1 MDLKLKG
8 IPEEQALTYL
18 RFVIDHVLPAT
29 CLYDAQGN
37 VLHAN
42 EKFVVL
48 VQRSRSDLTFLAYFS
63 AWIPGKTLEALW
75 GAALRGDPATF
86 VLQTPLMPHPVSCSL
101 HSPIPGGVVMLKVD
115 TEYKTPQIAQN
126 SLAANLEPNF
136 ELNLEPNFA
145 QLFNTPSLA
154 IALMNCKGQGFRFN
168 DRFRQTFC
176 SSNDSS
182 DDVSPL
188 SLDNLVHPEDQDL
201 DTDLRQR
208 LIAGELPHYTIEQ
221 RFIAANQD
229 VIWMNK
235 TVLLTPAP
243 SSRIGSNLTSD
254 SQSSDSQSSDSQ
266 YLTVLLEDITET
278 KKVYHALAWSEGKWH
293 EFVSTSSNL
302 YLECGLA
309 GQIVY
314 ASSMI
319 NPILG
324 YSADE
329 VLDSYLSDFIHP
341 EDLNHFDQAL
351 RSWTNRL
358 ETGRPGIECRWQH
371 KTGEWIY
378 LYLQGKRF
386 APSVESSTLLIQAYN
401 VTDRR
406 ILEEELTRFKVLALN
421 IPGATF
427 RCSADYCMGYL
438 SHKIEEITGYPAT
451 DFINDR
457 VRSYLSIVYP
467 PDRQKLLSKI
477 RMRAGS
483 YSVEYRIVRA
493 NGSLRQV
500 CERGQRTF
508 DRNGNLLWMDGII
521 WDSDR
526 QPNNQHGSLQG
537 STSKNI
543 MQSLPNRASE
553 SINLN
558 EEHIMQ
564 NSLPHLKAAYTS
576 RNSSSWESH

>member
-1 MDLKLKG
+1 MDLTLKG
-8 IPEEQALTYL
+8 IPEEQALIYL
-18 RFVIDHVLPAT
+18 RFVIDHVSSAT

-37 VLHAN
+37 ALYAN
-42 EKFVVL
+42 EKFVG
-48 VQRSRSDLTFLAYFS
+48 LTQQLLPRVSFLEYFS
-63 AWIPGKTLEALW
+63 AWIPPKTLENHWA
-75 GAALRGDPATF
+75 AALRGKPAAFT
-86 VLQTPLMPHPVSCSL
+86 LQPAPMKQPVGCSL
-101 HSPIPGGVVMLKVD
+101 HAPIPGGAVILTV
-115 TEYKTPQIAQN
+115 EPIEQG
-126 SLAANLEPNF
+126 NLFQSE
-136 ELNLEPNFA
+136 ESYETNFA

-168 DRFRQTFC
+168 DRFCEIFYGAAEAPAT
-176 SSNDSS
+176 
-182 DDVSPL
+182 
-188 SLDNLVHPEDQDL
+188 SLDDLVHPEDQDL
-201 DTDLRQR
+201 DADLRQR
-208 LIAGELPHYTIEQ
+208 LVTGEIPHYTIEQ

-235 TVLLTPAP
+235 TVLITPAP
-243 SSRIGSNLTSD
+243 FSLTAE
-254 SQSSDSQSSDSQ
+254 SQ

-319 NPILG
+319 KPILG

-329 VLDSYLSDFIHP
+329 VLDSYLSDLIHP
-341 EDLNHFDQAL
+341 EDLNQFDQAL

-358 ETGRPGIECRWQH
+358 ETGKPGIECRWQH
-371 KTGEWIY
+371 KTGEWVY

-386 APSVESSTLLIQAYN
+386 APTVDSSTLLIQAYN

-406 ILEEELTRFKVLALN
+406 ILEEELTRFKALTLN

-427 RCSADYCMGYL
+427 RCSADYSMGFL
-438 SHKIEEITGYPAT
+438 SHRIEEITGYPAT

-477 RMRAGS
+477 RMRSAS

-521 WDSDR
+521 SDADR
-526 QPNNQHGSLQG
+526 QSQNLQSG
-537 STSKNI
+537 TSEKM

-553 SINLN
+553 YINLN
-558 EEHIMQ
+558 EERIMRD
-564 NSLPHLKAAYTS
+564 SLPQIKATHTS
-576 RNSSSWESH
+576 QNLSGWESH

>member
-8 IPEEQALTYL
+8 IPKEQALNYL

-37 VLHAN
+37 ALYAN
-42 EKFVVL
+42 EKFVAL
-48 VQRSRSDLTFLAYFS
+48 AQRSLSDLTFLTYFS
-63 AWIPGKTLEALW
+63 AWIPGETLDTLW
-75 GAALRGDPATF
+75 RSALRGEPAAF
-86 VLQTPLMPHPVSCSL
+86 VFQAPLMPHFVYCSL
-101 HSPIPGGVVMLKVD
+101 HAAIPGGVVMLKVES
-115 TEYKTPQIAQN
+115 TESKPTQPTQN
-126 SLAANLEPNF
+126 SLADS
-136 ELNLEPNFA
+136 LEPNFA

-154 IALMNCKGQGFRFN
+154 IALMNCKGEGFRFN
-168 DRFRQTFC
+168 DRFRQTFHNSEVGSGRSPASPPN
-176 SSNDSS
+176 SSPNSSPDS
-182 DDVSPL
+182 
-188 SLDNLVHPEDQDL
+188 LVHPEDQDL
-201 DTDLRQR
+201 DADLRQR

-243 SSRIGSNLTSD
+243 SGLMGSNFTGD
-254 SQSSDSQSSDSQ
+254 RQ

-319 NPILG
+319 HPILG
-324 YSADE
+324 YSPDE
-329 VLDSYLSDFIHP
+329 VLDSYLSDLIHP

-406 ILEEELTRFKVLALN
+406 ILEEELTRFKALALH

-427 RCSADYCMGYL
+427 RCSGDYCMGYL
-438 SHKIEEITGYPAT
+438 SHKAEEITGYPAT

-457 VRSYLSIVYP
+457 IRSYLSIVYP

-477 RMRAGS
+477 KMRSAS

-521 WDSDR
+521 WDDR
-526 QPNNQHGSLQG
+526 QPSHQQNSNLHGHDHFQG
-537 STSKNI
+537 SPSKNI
-543 MQSLPNRASE
+543 MQSRPDRTSE

-564 NSLPHLKAAYTS
+564 NSLPHVKAAYTS
-576 RNSSSWESH
+576 RNSSSWESQ

>member
-1 MDLKLKG
+1 MDLKLEG

-18 RFVIDHVLPAT
+18 RFVIDHVLPAA

-37 VLHAN
+37 ALYAN
-42 EKFVVL
+42 EKFVAL
-48 VQRSRSDLTFLAYFS
+48 AQRSLSDLTFLTYFS
-63 AWIPGKTLEALW
+63 AWIPGETLETLW
-75 GAALRGDPATF
+75 RSALRGEPSAF
-86 VLQTPLMPHPVSCSL
+86 VLQAPFMPHVYCSL
-101 HSPIPGGVVMLKVD
+101 HAPIPGGVVMLKVES
-115 TEYKTPQIAQN
+115 TESKPTQLAQN
-126 SLAANLEPNF
+126 SLADSLEPNF
-136 ELNLEPNFA
+136 S

-154 IALMNCKGQGFRFN
+154 IALMNCKGEGFRFN
-168 DRFRQTFC
+168 DRFRQTFY
-176 SSNDSS
+176 SSEEGSIR
-182 DDVSPL
+182 
-188 SLDNLVHPEDQDL
+188 SLDSLVHPEDQDL
-201 DTDLRQR
+201 DADLRQR

-243 SSRIGSNLTSD
+243 SGLMGSNFTGD
-254 SQSSDSQSSDSQ
+254 RQ

-319 NPILG
+319 HPILG
-324 YSADE
+324 YSPDE
-329 VLDSYLSDFIHP
+329 VLDSYLSDLIHP

-406 ILEEELTRFKVLALN
+406 ILEEELTRFKALALN

-438 SHKIEEITGYPAT
+438 SHKAEEITGYPAT

-477 RMRAGS
+477 RMRSAS
-483 YSVEYRIVRA
+483 YSVEYRIVQA

-521 WDSDR
+521 WDDR
-526 QPNNQHGSLQG
+526 QPSHQQNSNLHGHSHFQD
-537 STSKNI
+537 SPSKNI

-564 NSLPHLKAAYTS
+564 NSLPHVKSAYTS

>member
-29 CLYDAQGN
+29 CLYDAQGKAFY
-37 VLHAN
+37 AN
-42 EKFVVL
+42 EKFVAL
-48 VQRSRSDLTFLAYFS
+48 TQRSLPNLSFLTYFS
-63 AWIPGKTLEALW
+63 AWVPGKTLKNVW
-75 GAALRGDPATF
+75 SAALRGEPAKF
-86 VLQTPLMPHPVSCSL
+86 VLQHPRMAQQVSCSL
-101 HSPIPGGVVMLKVD
+101 HSPIPGGAILLKV
-115 TEYKTPQIAQN
+115 ESAQADN
-126 SLAANLEPNF
+126 PLQVSDNHWAERCLAESHLVENY
-136 ELNLEPNFA
+136 EPNFA

-154 IALMNCKGQGFRFN
+154 IALMSCKGQGFRFN
-168 DRFRQTFC
+168 DRFCQTFYAAET
-176 SSNDSS
+176 DS
-182 DDVSPL
+182 SPL
-188 SLDNLVHPEDQDL
+188 SLDSLVHPEDQNL
-201 DTDLRQR
+201 DADLRQR

-235 TVLLTPAP
+235 TVLLTPVP
-243 SSRIGSNLTSD
+243 FSFTEEN
-254 SQSSDSQSSDSQ
+254 Q

-329 VLDSYLSDFIHP
+329 VLDSYLSDLIHP
-341 EDLNHFDQAL
+341 EDLNYFDQAL
-351 RSWTNRL
+351 RAWTNRL
-358 ETGRPGIECRWQH
+358 ETGKPGIECRWLH
-371 KTGEWIY
+371 KTGEWVY

-386 APSVESSTLLIQAYN
+386 APTVDSSTLLIQAYN

-406 ILEEELTRFKVLALN
+406 ILEEELTRFKALALN

-427 RCSADYCMGYL
+427 RASADYCMGYL
-438 SHKIEEITGYPAT
+438 SHRIEEITGYQAT

-477 RMRAGS
+477 RMRSAS
-483 YSVEYRIVRA
+483 YSIEYRIVRA

-508 DRNGNLLWMDGII
+508 DRNGNLLWLDGII

-526 QPNNQHGSLQG
+526 QLGNQQS
-537 STSKNI
+537 STSNNI

-558 EEHIMQ
+558 EENIMRD
-564 NSLPHLKAAYTS
+564 SLPPIKVSHTARTHTS
-576 RNSSSWESH
+576 RNLSSWGSH